1 MTNSQIKFMLG
12 FIAGGLLA
20 TPAIV
25 MRVNASFLDSLSRWS
40 ASYGNSAEAQEVE
53 ETPLPVPQNTP
64 PVGRSNGSSIEP
76 CAAPLPTMASVP
88 TSEEMPTSLGN
99 QPARRPAK
107 PTYRDRRATILMNTA
122 PGNRMRSL
130 IGRVGY
136 PDRFDDATSTDFYMT
151 DDGEIAV
158 VSDRATD
165 TVASISL
172 LSPNQ

>member
-25 MRVNASFLDSLSRWS
+25 MRVNASFLDAVSRWS
-40 ASYGNSAEAQEVE
+40 ASYGNSAEAQEQ
-53 ETPLPVPQNTP
+53 PLPVPQNTP
-64 PVGRSNGSSIEP
+64 PVGRGDGSAITP
-76 CAAPLPTMASVP
+76 CAAPPPTMASSAP
-88 TSEEMPTSLGN
+88 DEMPTALGRN
-99 QPARRPAK
+99 QPAQTAVFVPKDLRAK
-107 PTYRDRRATILMNTA
+107 ILLNTR
-122 PGNRMRSL
+122 PGNRMKSL
-130 IGRVGY
+130 IDRVGY
-136 PDRFDDATSTDFYMT
+136 PNRFDDATSTDFYMT
-151 DDGEIAV
+151 EDGEIAV